1 MRTSVL
7 LLFTSIAFVGNA
19 APPTDTPAA
28 EPLRLYVVTGGHD
41 YHMSFYRLFE
51 NSDFRVNLHPH
62 PGAFQGDLRGRVD
75 VLVLYDMV
83 QVKEIGDQGQKNL
96 RDFLESG
103 KGLVVLHHAIFDYG
117 DWEWYWREVSGVRQ
131 NPNRDRSQPDYV
143 HDVKLQ
149 IEPVA
154 THPILSGIAPFQII
168 DETFHE
174 MPGNCQAI
182 LSCAMANIVR
192 LRRVRLIIV
201 LDRLYFSSVFL
212 IRRLFSVGVSSMT
225 PSPLPSA
232 LPLLALW

>member
-1 MRTSVL
+1 ML
-7 LLFTSIAFVGNA
+7 LL
-19 APPTDTPAA
+19 
-28 EPLRLYVVTGGHD
+28 R
-41 YHMSFYRLFE
+41 
-51 NSDFRVNLHPH
+51 
-62 PGAFQGDLRGRVD
+62 
-75 VLVLYDMV
+75 
-83 QVKEIGDQGQKNL
+83 
-96 RDFLESG
+96 
-103 KGLVVLHHAIFDYG
+103 GLVISSQLL
-117 DWEWYWREVSGVRQ
+117 WRWVQR
-131 NPNRDRSQPDYV
+131 Y
-143 HDVKLQ
+143 
-149 IEPVA
+149 
-154 THPILSGIAPFQII
+154 APELNERIRRELKPTNGSWRT